1 MLQTGIKGE
10 AKEIVNE
17 ANCALTMKSGELKV
31 YATPSMIALME
42 QAAYKSVSAELEE
55 GKGTVGTLM
64 NVSHI
69 SATPLGMEVTAKSQ
83 LVEIDRKRLVF
94 KVEAFDEC
102 GKIGEGTHERFIID
116 DQAFQEKTDNK
127 QKKTL

>member
-10 AKEIVNE
+10 IKEIVSEKNS
-17 ANCALTMKSGELKV
+17 AAAMKSGELNV

-42 QAAYKSVSAELEE
+42 QAAYKSVAGELEE
-55 GKGTVGTLM
+55 GMGTVGTLM

-69 SATPLGMEVTAKSQ
+69 SATPLGMEVTAKTE
-83 LVEIDRKRLVF
+83 LIEIDRKRLVF
-94 KVEAFDEC
+94 HVEAFDER

-116 DQAFQEKTDNK
+116 NRKFQEKTDNK
-127 QKKTL
+127 

>member
-10 AKEIVNE
+10 VKEIVSEKNS
-17 ANCALTMKSGELKV
+17 AAAMKSGELNV

-42 QAAYKSVSAELEE
+42 QAAYKSVAGELEE
-55 GKGTVGTLM
+55 GTGTVGTLM

-69 SATPLGMEVTAKSQ
+69 SATPLGMEVTAKTE
-83 LVEIDRKRLVF
+83 LIEIDRKRLVF
-94 KVEAFDEC
+94 HVEAFDER

-116 DQAFQEKTDNK
+116 NRKFQEKTDNK
-127 QKKTL
+127 

>member
-10 AKEIVNE
+10 VKEIVSEKNS
-17 ANCALTMKSGELKV
+17 AAAMKSGELNV

-42 QAAYKSVSAELEE
+42 QAAYKSVAGELEE
-55 GKGTVGTLM
+55 GMGTVGTLM

-69 SATPLGMEVTAKSQ
+69 SATPLGMEVTAKTE
-83 LVEIDRKRLVF
+83 LIEIDRKRLVF
-94 KVEAFDEC
+94 HVEAFDER

-116 DQAFQEKTDNK
+116 NRKFQEKTDNK
-127 QKKTL
+127 